1 MSAGLEGGFITG
13 DAGLDNDH
21 PEDLVFDNIDD
32 EGLPPTNDNGSDLA
46 ARFAALEES
55 YGMLEQQHKSLQG
68 QYKGA
73 NPIEL
78 QAQLDEL
85 QKIVFEQQ
93 VNRQVTPPTRQLP
106 AIPKGLQDLF
116 GESTE
121 EFAQF
126 LDSIVAPQQATIR
139 NLETQLADMSKRQ
152 AMAPLD
158 ALRASDTDG
167 VFSDEGF
174 DRFLKEDK
182 NDLGLSRYD
191 QIKAAA
197 GSNATVTAQL
207 MQRAKANWLKSKPTE
222 TQDSSQSPNQMA
234 HQRRVSSA
242 PQAATPRNASQG
254 GSEQQA
260 ERLRTEYRK
269 LQLVQPTKEIVA
281 QRMALRSQAALRGID
296 LNT

>member
-1 MSAGLEGGFITG
+1 MSAVLDGGFITG

-21 PEDLVFDNIDD
+21 PEDLIFDNIDD
-32 EGLPPTNDNGSDLA
+32 DGLTPNDNGDDLA
-46 ARFAALEES
+46 TKFAALEAN
-55 YGMLEQQHKSLQG
+55 YTKLEQQHKSLQG

-73 NPIEL
+73 HPIEL

-93 VNRQVTPPTRQLP
+93 VNKQATPPTRQLP
-106 AIPKGLQDLF
+106 SVPKGLQDLF
-116 GESTE
+116 GESSD

-126 LDSIVAPQQATIR
+126 IDSIVAPQQATIQS
-139 NLETQLADMSKRQ
+139 LQSQIADMSKRQ

-174 DRFLKEDK
+174 DSYLKNDK
-182 NDLGLSRYD
+182 DDLGLSRYD
-191 QIKAAA
+191 KIKATA
-197 GSNATVTAQL
+197 GANAIVTAQL
-207 MQRAKANWLKSKPTE
+207 MQKAKANWLKSKATD
-222 TQDSSQSPNQMA
+222 TADSSQAPTQMS

-242 PQAATPRNASQG
+242 PQAATPRTASQG
-254 GSEQQA
+254 GNEQQA
-260 ERLRTEYRK
+260 ERMKSEYRK
-269 LQLVQPTKEIVA
+269 LQLLPASKETVA